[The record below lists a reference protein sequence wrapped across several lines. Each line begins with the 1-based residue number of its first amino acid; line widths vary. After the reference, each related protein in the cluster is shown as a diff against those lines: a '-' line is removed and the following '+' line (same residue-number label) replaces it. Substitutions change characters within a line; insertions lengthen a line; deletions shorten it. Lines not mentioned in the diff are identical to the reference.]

1 MKAKHI
7 RQIASL
13 IGVVLAATALATVC
27 TRYVTFL
34 AGLENVAADI
44 RIAALQPPQPQSK
57 DIVVAAITEE
67 TVTKFPYRSPVDRAF
82 LAQLLQTLEKKG
94 ARLIVLD
101 VLFDQATEPAKDDAL
116 KQALRAA
123 KVPVLL
129 SYINSPAVVNEEQLA
144 YLNDFV
150 PEKLRA
156 AANIAS
162 DPFDGA
168 ARWIFPGE
176 TRATEPKGLARRVA
190 EIFGTNTSA
199 EQVEIAWKPRQD
211 AETQPF
217 AAYPSHALAALPDE
231 WFAGKIVMVGA
242 MLSLTDRHRTPMAV
256 LYDDDRGQMPGVMV
270 HAHSIAQ
277 YLEGR
282 KPLRLGWQWT
292 VAVALCLSLVG
303 LLIGLLKKG
312 IAFKFLGGL
321 MVLVVFWVG
330 AFLGFS
336 QGLPLLPLVAPSLAL
351 GLSLWMMD
359 VLLGS
364 AERKQR
370 QFVQGAFSRYVSP
383 AVVNQLVENPE
394 SLSISGVRRE
404 LSFIFTDI
412 AGFTT
417 LSEKLSAEKL
427 SDTLNA
433 YLDGGCEII
442 LRHGGMVDKF
452 IGDAI
457 MSIFN
462 APMAQAD
469 HVSRAVRCALEL
481 DAFAET
487 FRIAQNAAG
496 VPLGHTRLGVHSGP
510 AVIGN
515 FGSQARMDFTALGDT
530 VNTAARTEGVNKYF
544 GTRICCTDAV
554 VSQCPELH
562 FRPIGNVILKGKLTG
577 VDLYSPVTD
586 EEAAAPLYQRYIEAY
601 ALLKDEDPGAADA
614 VRALHRDYPDDALI
628 GFHFQRVE
636 SGLKNHLVVMED
648 K

>member
-1 MKAKHI
+1 MKAKQL
-7 RQIASL
+7 RQIATM
-13 IGVVLAATALATVC
+13 IGVVLVATVLAVLG

-34 AGLENVAADI
+34 AGLENSAADI

-67 TVTKFPYRSPVDRAF
+67 TVTQFPYRSPVDRAF
-82 LAQLLQTLEKKG
+82 LAQLLQHLERKG

-101 VLFDQATEPAKDDAL
+101 VLFDQATEPDKDEAL
-116 KQALRAA
+116 KEAMRAL
-123 KVPVLL
+123 KVPLVV
-129 SYINSPAVVNEEQLA
+129 SYISTPGIVNEEQLA

-150 PEKLRA
+150 PEKFRG
-156 AANIAS
+156 AANLAT

-168 ARWIFPGE
+168 VRWIFPGQ
-176 TRATEPKGLARRVA
+176 TRANEPKGLARKAA
-190 EIFGTNTSA
+190 ERAGIDTSA
-199 EQVEIAWKPRQD
+199 EQVEIAWKPSQD
-211 AETQPF
+211 SQTPAF
-217 AAYPSHALAALPDE
+217 AAYPSHAVAVLPDE
-231 WFAGKIVMVGA
+231 WFAGKIVLVGA
-242 MLSLTDRHRTPMAV
+242 MLSITDRHRTPMAV
-256 LYDDDRGQMPGVMV
+256 LYDDERGQMPGVMV
-270 HAHSIAQ
+270 QAHSIAQ
-277 YLEGR
+277 HVER
-282 KPLRLGWQWT
+282 RQPLRLGLQWT
-292 VAVALCLSLVG
+292 LAVAFCLALLG
-303 LLIGLLKKG
+303 MLIGLLKKG
-312 IAFKFLGGL
+312 ITFSAISGL
-321 MVLVVFWVG
+321 LVIAVFWVG
-330 AFLGFS
+330 TVLGFN
-336 QGLPLLPLVAPSLAL
+336 QGLPMLPLVAPTLAL
-351 GLSLWMMD
+351 ALSLWMMD
-359 VLLGS
+359 ALLGS

-383 AVVNQLVENPE
+383 DVVNQLVEDPQ
-394 SLSISGVRRE
+394 SLSISGVRRD

-417 LSEKLSAEKL
+417 LSEKLSPERL
-427 SDTLNA
+427 SDVLNA

-462 APMAQAD
+462 APIAQAD

-487 FRIAQNAAG
+487 FRIAQNAVG

-554 VSQCPELH
+554 VAQCPDLH

-577 VDLYSPVTD
+577 VELYNPVTD
-586 EEAAAPLYQRYIEAY
+586 EEAAAPLYSRYMAAY
-601 ALLKDEDPGAADA
+601 ALLKTQDPGAADA
-614 VRALHRDYPDDALI
+614 VRQLHRDYPDDALI
-628 GFHFQRVE
+628 RFHFERVE
-636 SGLKNHLVVMED
+636 SGLNTNLVVMED

>member
-13 IGVVLAATALATVC
+13 VGVVLAATALATVC

-101 VLFDQATEPAKDDAL
+101 VLFDQATEPAKDEAL

-123 KVPVLL
+123 KVPVLV

-190 EIFGTNTSA
+190 EIVGINTSA

-292 VAVALCLSLVG
+292 VAVAL
-303 LLIGLLKKG
+303 
-312 IAFKFLGGL
+312 
-321 MVLVVFWVG
+321 
-330 AFLGFS
+330 
-336 QGLPLLPLVAPSLAL
+336 
-351 GLSLWMMD
+351 
-359 VLLGS
+359 
-364 AERKQR
+364 
-370 QFVQGAFSRYVSP
+370 
-383 AVVNQLVENPE
+383 
-394 SLSISGVRRE
+394 
-404 LSFIFTDI
+404 
-412 AGFTT
+412 
-417 LSEKLSAEKL
+417 
-427 SDTLNA
+427 
-433 YLDGGCEII
+433 
-442 LRHGGMVDKF
+442 
-452 IGDAI
+452 
-457 MSIFN
+457 
-462 APMAQAD
+462 
-469 HVSRAVRCALEL
+469 
-481 DAFAET
+481 
-487 FRIAQNAAG
+487 
-496 VPLGHTRLGVHSGP
+496 
-510 AVIGN
+510 
-515 FGSQARMDFTALGDT
+515 
-530 VNTAARTEGVNKYF
+530 
-544 GTRICCTDAV
+544 
-554 VSQCPELH
+554 
-562 FRPIGNVILKGKLTG
+562 
-577 VDLYSPVTD
+577 
-586 EEAAAPLYQRYIEAY
+586 
-601 ALLKDEDPGAADA
+601 
-614 VRALHRDYPDDALI
+614 
-628 GFHFQRVE
+628 
-636 SGLKNHLVVMED
+636 
-648 K
+648 